1 VVTYMATRNKIKNS
15 EWAFDAGVYALLSFA
30 LAISVYPII
39 FVISASISDP
49 YMVNTG
55 QVLLW
60 PRGLSLEGYSQV
72 LKYRAVFIGYRN
84 TIFYTVFGTA
94 LKISVTMAAAFALSR
109 KDLFGRNA
117 LTLFMA
123 FTMWFSGGLIP
134 TFILVNNLGL
144 VNKPYTLIILGAV
157 SMWNTIIAR
166 TFIQSSIPM
175 ELQESAHIDG
185 CSDFRIFFSIII
197 PLSVPV
203 IAVISLFYAV
213 EHWNG
218 YFQALIYIS
227 DAELQ
232 PLQII
237 LRQILIMNQTVD
249 MLTTD
254 EMIDIAYR
262 ARLAMTMKYSL
273 VVIAS
278 LPMLIFYPFVQ
289 RYFIKG
295 LMIGA
300 IKG

>member
-1 VVTYMATRNKIKNS
+1 MTTRNKIKNT

-30 LAISVYPII
+30 LVISVYPII

-60 PRGLSLEGYSQV
+60 PRGLSLEGYYQV

-175 ELQESAHIDG
+175 ELQESARIDG
-185 CSDFRIFFSIII
+185 CSDFRIFFAIII

-218 YFQALIYIS
+218 YFQALIYIN

-262 ARLAMTMKYSL
+262 QRLAMTMKFSL

-278 LPMLIFYPFVQ
+278 VPMLIFYPFVQ